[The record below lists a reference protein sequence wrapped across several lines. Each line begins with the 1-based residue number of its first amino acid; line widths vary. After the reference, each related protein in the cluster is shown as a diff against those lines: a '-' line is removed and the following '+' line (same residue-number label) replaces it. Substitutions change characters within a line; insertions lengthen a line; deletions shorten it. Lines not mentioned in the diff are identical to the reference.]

1 MSFCQYG
8 FYAASA
14 EEPALCDNDRTCKG
28 YFLDSSKETLRNSFI
43 SFSNSNEVLRARVAL
58 LVIADKDLLDLPAT
72 MGTIVRLQQF
82 PEFILPWGRFELD
95 AQVSGWFEPV
105 DRH

>member
-1 MSFCQYG
+1 MFAAPKLTAAGRSASQYQLRQVLRL
-8 FYAASA
+8 AM
-14 EEPALCDNDRTCKG
+14 PALG
-28 YFLDSSKETLRNSFI
+28 P
-43 SFSNSNEVLRARVAL
+43 VLRVAL

>member
-1 MSFCQYG
+1 M
-8 FYAASA
+8 
-14 EEPALCDNDRTCKG
+14 PALR
-28 YFLDSSKETLRNSFI
+28 S
-43 SFSNSNEVLRARVAL
+43 VLRVAL
-58 LVIADKDLLDLPAT
+58 LVITDKDLLDLPAT

-105 DRH
+105 DRHSIYII